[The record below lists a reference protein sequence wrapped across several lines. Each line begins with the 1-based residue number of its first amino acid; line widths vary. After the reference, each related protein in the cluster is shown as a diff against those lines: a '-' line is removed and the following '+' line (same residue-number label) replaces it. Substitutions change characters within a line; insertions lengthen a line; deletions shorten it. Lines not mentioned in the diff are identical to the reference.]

1 MQGKDLVGAPGCH
14 LEGVRKWRESGVA
27 TQEEGRKSLVLRVI
41 DARPEDIGRGIAKL
55 APEDL
60 ETLGLAIGDMISL
73 MGKRRTVA
81 KAMRTYVKDTNK
93 GFLALDQVLRA
104 NAQTALAE
112 QVTVQKIDVQTAQ
125 RVVLSPVSA
134 VPAKVTDEELK
145 ELLRLLEGLP
155 VVGGDRVRPNTA
167 GFKNWEFSVA
177 ETVPEGAV
185 IIRTGTTLTIKPAP
199 GAAEGPHK
207 VTYKDIGGM
216 NAELQQV
223 REVVEL
229 PLRYPQLFDRLGID
243 APKGVL
249 LFGPPGCGKTMTAR
263 AVASETS
270 AHFIHISGPEIVHRY
285 YGDSEAHLREVFKEA
300 RDRAPTIIFFDEI
313 DAIASKR
320 EDVSGD
326 VEKRIV
332 AQLMALMDGLESRGQ
347 VIVVAATN
355 IPDSVDPAL
364 RRPGRFDREIS
375 VRVPDREGRLEI
387 LRIHTRTMPL
397 AKDVD
402 LVKIADATHGYV
414 GADLKALCQEAA
426 MITLRRLVP
435 DFDNEHGITEEMME
449 GLEVGNAAF
458 AEAMKRVKPST
469 GREVFRDVADVRW
482 SDVGGLDEA
491 KQVLREAI
499 EWPLRH
505 GDLFLQIGTT
515 PPKGILLSGSPG
527 SGKTLL
533 AKAVAKESGV
543 NFIAVKGPELLSK
556 WVGES
561 EQSVREVF
569 RKARL
574 AAPCIIFFD
583 EIDALCP
590 VRGSGSSDSGV
601 GDRIVSQFLTEMDGI
616 EELKGVVV
624 LGATNRLDMVDPALL
639 SPGRFDL
646 VVDLPVP
653 DRDTRRAI
661 FSVHTRG
668 KPLAPDVELDTLADL
683 SEGLMGGDI
692 ASVCRRATMQA
703 IRDHVE
709 QQAGGESRVLL
720 SARHFRHALE
730 AVMKASQYARAQRF
744 LREFPMAERAPTEP
758 QQTLSEAKPV
768 PQRTSPMA

>member
-1 MQGKDLVGAPGCH
+1 
-14 LEGVRKWRESGVA
+14 VA
-27 TQEEGRKSLVLRVI
+27 TQEERKSLVLRVI
-41 DARPEDIGRGIAKL
+41 EARPEDTGRGIAKL

-60 ETLGLAIGDMISL
+60 DALGLAIGDMVSL

-93 GFLALDQVLRA
+93 GFIALDQVLRA
-104 NAQTALAE
+104 NAQTAIGE
-112 QVTVQKIDVQTAQ
+112 QVTVQKIQVHTAQ
-125 RVVLSPVSA
+125 RVALTPLSA
-134 VPAKVTDEELK
+134 VPATVTDDEVR

-155 VVGGDRVRPNTA
+155 VATGDKVRPNTA
-167 GFKNWEFSVA
+167 GFKNWEFAVA
-177 ETVPEGAV
+177 ETVPDGAV
-185 IIRTGTTLTIKPAP
+185 VIRAGTTLTIKAGA
-199 GAAEGPHK
+199 GAAQGPRK
-207 VTYKDIGGM
+207 ITYKDIGGM
-216 NAELQQV
+216 SAELQQV

-229 PLRYPQLFDRLGID
+229 PLKYPQLFERLGID

-263 AVASETS
+263 AVANETS
-270 AHFIHISGPEIVHRY
+270 AHFIHVSGPEIVHRY

-300 RDRAPTIIFFDEI
+300 RDRSPTIIFFDEI
-313 DAIASKR
+313 DAIAAKR

-355 IPDSVDPAL
+355 IPDAVDPAL

-387 LRIHTRTMPL
+387 LQIHTRTMPL
-397 AKDVD
+397 ADDVD
-402 LVKIADATHGYV
+402 LRKIADATHGYV

-426 MITLRRLVP
+426 MITLRRVVP
-435 DFDNEHGITEEMME
+435 DFDVDQGITDETLA
-449 GLEVGNAAF
+449 GLEVSNAAF
-458 AEAMKRVKPST
+458 AEAMRRVKPST
-469 GREVFRDVADVRW
+469 GRELFRDVADVRW
-482 SDVGGLDEA
+482 SDVGGLEEA

-499 EWPLRH
+499 EWPLKH
-505 GDLFLQIGTT
+505 GELFLQVGTT
-515 PPKGILLSGSPG
+515 PPKGIILSGPPG
-527 SGKTLL
+527 TGKTLL

-590 VRGSGSSDSGV
+590 MRGLSASDSGV
-601 GDRIVSQFLTEMDGI
+601 GDRIVSQFLTEIDGI

-639 SPGRFDL
+639 SPGRFD
-646 VVDLPVP
+646 VVVELPAP
-653 DRDTRRAI
+653 DRETRRDI
-661 FSVHTRG
+661 FAVHTRG
-668 KPLAPDVELDTLADL
+668 KPLAPDVDLQMLADL
-683 SEGLMGGDI
+683 TEGLVGGDI
-692 ASVCRRATMQA
+692 ASICRRATMLA

-709 QQAGGESRVLL
+709 REGEATTAVQIA
-720 SARHFRHALE
+720 ARHFQQALE
-730 AVMKASQYARAQRF
+730 AVMRSSQYARAQRL
-744 LREFPMAERAPTEP
+744 LRELPAFEQPPTEQ
-758 QQTLSEAKPV
+758 QQTTSSEKPAPQRPV
-768 PQRTSPMA
+768 PLP

>member
-1 MQGKDLVGAPGCH
+1 M
-14 LEGVRKWRESGVA
+14 S
-27 TQEEGRKSLVLRVI
+27 
-41 DARPEDIGRGIAKL
+41 
-55 APEDL
+55 
-60 ETLGLAIGDMISL
+60 
-73 MGKRRTVA
+73 
-81 KAMRTYVKDTNK
+81 
-93 GFLALDQVLRA
+93 
-104 NAQTALAE
+104 
-112 QVTVQKIDVQTAQ
+112 
-125 RVVLSPVSA
+125 
-134 VPAKVTDEELK
+134 
-145 ELLRLLEGLP
+145 
-155 VVGGDRVRPNTA
+155 
-167 GFKNWEFSVA
+167 
-177 ETVPEGAV
+177 
-185 IIRTGTTLTIKPAP
+185 
-199 GAAEGPHK
+199 
-207 VTYKDIGGM
+207 
-216 NAELQQV
+216 AELQQV

-397 AKDVD
+397 GKDVD
-402 LVKIADATHGYV
+402 LVKVADATHGYV

-435 DFDNEHGITEEMME
+435 DFDNEHGITEEMLE

-458 AEAMKRVKPST
+458 AEAMRRVKPST

-515 PPKGILLSGSPG
+515 PPKGILLAGPPG

-601 GDRIVSQFLTEMDGI
+601 GDRIVSQFLTEVDGI

-653 DRDTRRAI
+653 DRNTRRAI
-661 FSVHTRG
+661 LAVHARG
-668 KPLAPDVELDTLADL
+668 KPLASDVDMDTLADL
-683 SEGLMGGDI
+683 TEGLMGGDI
-692 ASVCRRATMQA
+692 ASLCRRATMHA
-703 IRDHVE
+703 IRDYVE
-709 QQAGGESRVLL
+709 QQGGEQSEVLL
-720 SARHFRHALE
+720 SARHFGHALE
-730 AVMKASQYARAQRF
+730 AVVKASQFARAQR
-744 LREFPMAERAPTEP
+744 LWRELPVAERVLGEQ

-768 PQRTSPMA
+768 PQRTSPLA

>member
-1 MQGKDLVGAPGCH
+1 
-14 LEGVRKWRESGVA
+14 VA

-60 ETLGLAIGDMISL
+60 ELLGLAIGDMISL
-73 MGKRRTVA
+73 MGKRRAVA
-81 KAMRTYVKDTNK
+81 KAMRTYVKDTHK
-93 GFLALDQVLRA
+93 GFIALDHVLRA

-125 RVVLSPVSA
+125 RIVLSPVGA
-134 VPAKVTDEELK
+134 VPAKVSDEELK

-155 VVGGDRVRPNTA
+155 VAGGDKLRPNTA
-167 GFKNWEFSVA
+167 GFKNWEFSVV

-185 IIRTGTTLTIKPAP
+185 IIRTGTTLTVKPAA
-199 GAAEGPHK
+199 GEAQGPRK

-216 NAELQQV
+216 TAELQQV

-229 PLRYPQLFDRLGID
+229 PLKYPQLFDRLGID

-270 AHFIHISGPEIVHRY
+270 AHFIHISGPEVVHRY

-332 AQLMALMDGLESRGQ
+332 AQLMALLDGLESRGQ

-355 IPDSVDPAL
+355 IPDAVDPAL

-397 AKDVD
+397 SKDVE

-435 DFDNEHGITEEMME
+435 DFDVEHGITEEMLE
-449 GLEVGNAAF
+449 GLEVGNLAF

-482 SDVGGLDEA
+482 NDVGGLDEA

-505 GDLFLQIGTT
+505 SDLFLQIGTT

-639 SPGRFDL
+639 SPGRFDV

-661 FSVHTRG
+661 FAVHTQG
-668 KPLAPDVELDTLADL
+668 KPLAPEVDMETLADL
-683 SEGLMGGDI
+683 TEGLVGGDI
-692 ASVCRRATMQA
+692 ASICRRATMHA
-703 IRDHVE
+703 IRDYVE
-709 QQAGGESRVLL
+709 QQGGELQGVLL
-720 SARHFRHALE
+720 SPQHFQPALE
-730 AVMKASQYARAQRF
+730 AVMKASQHARAQRL
-744 LREFPMAERAPTEP
+744 LRELAMVERGPVEQ
-758 QQTLSEAKPV
+758 QQTLSETKSG
-768 PQRTSPMA
+768 PQRTSPLA

>member
-1 MQGKDLVGAPGCH
+1 M
-14 LEGVRKWRESGVA
+14 
-27 TQEEGRKSLVLRVI
+27 LRVI

-60 ETLGLAIGDMISL
+60 ETLGLAIGDIISL

-93 GFLALDQVLRA
+93 GFIALDQVLRA

-112 QVTVQKIDVQTAQ
+112 QVTVQKLDVHTAQ

-134 VPAKVTDEELK
+134 VPAKVSDGELK

-185 IIRTGTTLTIKPAP
+185 VIRTGTALTIMPAP
-199 GAAEGPHK
+199 GAAQEPRK

-216 NAELQQV
+216 SAELQQV

-229 PLRYPQLFDRLGID
+229 PLRYPQLFDRLGIE

-263 AVASETS
+263 AVANETS

-332 AQLMALMDGLESRGQ
+332 AQLMALLDGLESRGQ

-355 IPDSVDPAL
+355 IPDAVDPAL
-364 RRPGRFDREIS
+364 RRPGRFDREIA

-402 LVKIADATHGYV
+402 LGKIAEATHGYV

-435 DFDNEHGITEEMME
+435 DFDAEHGIAEETLE
-449 GLEVGNAAF
+449 GLEVGNVSF
-458 AEAMKRVKPST
+458 AEAMRRVKPST
-469 GREVFRDVADVRW
+469 GREVFRDIADVRW

-574 AAPCIIFFD
+574 AAPCILFFD

-590 VRGSGSSDSGV
+590 IRGSGSSDSGV

-661 FSVHTRG
+661 FAVHTQG
-668 KPLAPDVELDTLADL
+668 KPLAPDVDIETLAGL

-692 ASVCRRATMQA
+692 ASICRRATMHA
-703 IRDHVE
+703 IRDYVE
-709 QQAGGESRVLL
+709 QQGGDQPGVLL
-720 SARHFRHALE
+720 SAHHFRHAME

-744 LREFPMAERAPTEP
+744 LRELPMAERAPGE
-758 QQTLSEAKPV
+758 QQQLLSEVKPV
-768 PQRTSPMA
+768 PQRTSPLA

>member
-1 MQGKDLVGAPGCH
+1 M
-14 LEGVRKWRESGVA
+14 A
-27 TQEEGRKSLVLRVI
+27 TQEEGRKTLVLRII

-60 ETLGLAIGDMISL
+60 EALGLAIGDMVSL
-73 MGKRRTVA
+73 TGKRRTVA
-81 KAMRTYVKDTNK
+81 KAMRTYVKDSNK
-93 GFLALDQVLRA
+93 GFIALDQVLRT

-112 QVTVQKIDVQTAQ
+112 QVTVQKIAVQTAQ
-125 RVVLSPVSA
+125 RVVLAPVAA

-155 VVGGDRVRPNTA
+155 VAVGDRVRPNTA
-167 GFKNWEFSVA
+167 GFKNWECTVV

-185 IIRTGTTLTIKPAP
+185 VIRTGTTLTVKPAA
-199 GAAEGPHK
+199 GVGQGTRK

-229 PLRYPQLFDRLGID
+229 PLKYPQLFERLGID

-249 LFGPPGCGKTMTAR
+249 LYGPPGCGKTMTAR
-263 AVASETS
+263 AVANETS

-355 IPDSVDPAL
+355 IPDAVDPAL

-375 VRVPDREGRLEI
+375 MRVPDREGRLEI
-387 LRIHTRTMPL
+387 LQIHTRTMPL
-397 AKDVD
+397 AEDVD
-402 LVKIADATHGYV
+402 LAKISEATHGYV

-426 MITLRRLVP
+426 MITLRRVVP
-435 DFDNEHGITEEMME
+435 DFDVEQGISEEMLA
-449 GLEVGNAAF
+449 GLEVGNAPF
-458 AEAMKRVKPST
+458 AEAMRRVKPST
-469 GREVFRDVADVRW
+469 GRELFREIADVRW
-482 SDVGGLDEA
+482 SDVGGLEEA
-491 KQVLREAI
+491 KHVLHEAI
-499 EWPLRH
+499 EWPLKH
-505 GDLFLQIGTT
+505 GELFLRIGAT
-515 PPKGILLSGSPG
+515 PPKGVLLSGPPG
-527 SGKTLL
+527 AGKTLL

-561 EQSVREVF
+561 EQGVREVF

-590 VRGSGSSDSGV
+590 MRGMGSSDSGV
-601 GDRIVSQFLTEMDGI
+601 GDRIVSQFLTEVDGI

-639 SPGRFDL
+639 SPGRFDI
-646 VVDLPVP
+646 VVDLPMP
-653 DRDTRRAI
+653 DREERRAI
-661 FSVHTRG
+661 FAVHTRH
-668 KPLAPDVELDTLADL
+668 KPLASDVDLEALADL
-683 SEGLMGGDI
+683 TEGAVGGDI
-692 ASVCRRATMQA
+692 ASICRRATMLA
-703 IRDHVE
+703 VREHVE
-709 QQAGGESRVLL
+709 QEAGGEKALQL
-720 SARHFRHALE
+720 SAHHFRQAL
-730 AVMKASQYARAQRF
+730 AAMVKASQFTRGQRL
-744 LREFPMAERAPTEP
+744 LREGPSAERPSVEQRQTMSEVKP
-758 QQTLSEAKPV
+758 Q
-768 PQRTSPMA
+768 PQRTTPLA

>member
-1 MQGKDLVGAPGCH
+1 
-14 LEGVRKWRESGVA
+14 VA
-27 TQEEGRKSLVLRVI
+27 TQEEGRKTLVLRVI

-93 GFLALDQVLRA
+93 GFIALDQVLRA

-125 RVVLSPVSA
+125 RVVLSPLSA
-134 VPAKVTDEELK
+134 VPAQVTDEELK
-145 ELLRLLEGLP
+145 ELVRLLEGLP
-155 VVGGDRVRPNTA
+155 VVAGDKLRPNTA
-167 GFKNWEFSVA
+167 GFKNWEFTVV
-177 ETVPEGAV
+177 ETIPEAV
-185 IIRTGTTLTIKPAP
+185 VVIRTGSTLSVKPAA
-199 GAAEGPHK
+199 GAAQGPRK

-216 NAELQQV
+216 NIELQQV

-229 PLRYPQLFDRLGID
+229 PLKYPQLFDRLGID

-332 AQLMALMDGLESRGQ
+332 AQLMALMDGMESRGQ

-355 IPDSVDPAL
+355 IPDAVDPAL

-387 LRIHTRTMPL
+387 LRIHTHTMPL

-402 LVKIADATHGYV
+402 LLKIAEATHGYV

-426 MITLRRLVP
+426 MITLRHVVP
-435 DFDNEHGITEEMME
+435 DFDVEQGISEETLD

-458 AEAMKRVKPST
+458 AEAMKRIKPST
-469 GREVFRDVADVRW
+469 GREVFRDVPDVRW

-491 KQVLREAI
+491 KQVLREAV
-499 EWPLRH
+499 EWPLKH

-515 PPKGILLSGSPG
+515 PPKGILLSGPPG

-624 LGATNRLDMVDPALL
+624 LGATNRLDMVDPGLL
-639 SPGRFDL
+639 SPGRID
-646 VVDLPVP
+646 VVVELPPP
-653 DRDTRRAI
+653 DRETRRAI
-661 FSVHTRG
+661 FAVHTQG
-668 KPLAPDVELDTLADL
+668 KPVAPDVELEMLADL

-692 ASVCRRATMQA
+692 ASICRRATMQA

-709 QQAGGESRVLL
+709 EAGGAQQGVLL
-720 SARHFRHALE
+720 TARHFRHALE
-730 AVMKASQYARAQRF
+730 AVMKASHYGRARRL
-744 LREFPMAERAPTEP
+744 LREASEAERASIE
-758 QQTLSEAKPV
+758 QQLVTEAKPV
-768 PQRTSPMA
+768 PQQTSPLS

>member
-1 MQGKDLVGAPGCH
+1 MLSDSGLD
-14 LEGVRKWRESGVA
+14 WRENGVA
-27 TQEEGRKSLVLRVI
+27 TQEEGRKTLVLRVI

-73 MGKRRTVA
+73 MGKRRTVG

-93 GFLALDQVLRA
+93 GFIALDQVLRA

-112 QVTVQKIDVQTAQ
+112 QVTVQKIDGQTGQ

-134 VPAKVTDEELK
+134 VPAKVSDEELK
-145 ELLRLLEGLP
+145 ELVRLLEGLP

-167 GFKNWEFSVA
+167 GFKNWEFTVA
-177 ETVPEGAV
+177 ETVPEGV
-185 IIRTGTTLTIKPAP
+185 VVIRTGTTLTLKPASGTAQAP
-199 GAAEGPHK
+199 RK

-216 NAELQQV
+216 DSELQQV

-229 PLRYPQLFDRLGID
+229 PLKYPQLFERLGID

-300 RDRAPTIIFFDEI
+300 RDRAPTIVFFDEI

-387 LRIHTRTMPL
+387 LQIHSQTMPL
-397 AKDVD
+397 ATDVD

-426 MITLRRLVP
+426 MITLRRVVP
-435 DFDNEHGITEEMME
+435 NFDVEQGINEEILE

-469 GREVFRDVADVRW
+469 GREVFRDIADVRW

-491 KQVLREAI
+491 KEVLREAI

-505 GDLFLQIGTT
+505 SDLFLQIGTT
-515 PPKGILLSGSPG
+515 PPKGILLSGPPG

-624 LGATNRLDMVDPALL
+624 LGATNRLDMVDPGLL

-646 VVDLPVP
+646 VVDLPMP
-653 DRDTRRAI
+653 DRETRRAI
-661 FSVHTRG
+661 FAVHIEG

-692 ASVCRRATMQA
+692 ASICRRATMQA

-709 QQAGGESRVLL
+709 QADGERKGVLL
-720 SARHFRHALE
+720 SARHFRRALE
-730 AVMKASQYARAQRF
+730 AVMKASQFARAHRL
-744 LREFPMAERAPTEP
+744 LREAAMAERGPIDH
-758 QQTLSEAKPV
+758 QQSVSEAKPM
-768 PQRTSPMA
+768 PQRTSPLA

>member
-1 MQGKDLVGAPGCH
+1 M
-14 LEGVRKWRESGVA
+14 A
-27 TQEEGRKSLVLRVI
+27 TQEERKSLVLRVI
-41 DARPEDIGRGIAKL
+41 EARPEDTGRGIAKL

-60 ETLGLAIGDMISL
+60 DALGLAIGDMVSL

-93 GFLALDQVLRA
+93 GFVALDQVLRA
-104 NAQTALAE
+104 NAQTAIGE
-112 QVTVQKIDVQTAQ
+112 QVTVQKIQVHTAQ
-125 RVVLSPVSA
+125 RVALTPVSA
-134 VPAKVTDEELK
+134 VPATVTDDELR

-155 VVGGDRVRPNTA
+155 VATGDKVRPNTA
-167 GFKNWEFSVA
+167 GFKNWEFAVA
-177 ETVPEGAV
+177 ETVPDGAV
-185 IIRTGTTLTIKPAP
+185 VIRAGTTLTIKAGA
-199 GAAEGPHK
+199 GAAQGPRK
-207 VTYKDIGGM
+207 ITYKDIGGM
-216 NAELQQV
+216 SAELQQV

-229 PLRYPQLFDRLGID
+229 PLKYPQLFERLGID

-263 AVASETS
+263 AVANETS
-270 AHFIHISGPEIVHRY
+270 AHFIHVSGPEIVHRY

-300 RDRAPTIIFFDEI
+300 RDRSPTIIFFDEI
-313 DAIASKR
+313 DAIAAKR

-355 IPDSVDPAL
+355 IPDAVDPAL

-387 LRIHTRTMPL
+387 LQIHTRTMPL
-397 AKDVD
+397 ADDVD
-402 LVKIADATHGYV
+402 LRKIADATHGYV

-426 MITLRRLVP
+426 MITLRRVVP
-435 DFDNEHGITEEMME
+435 DFDVDQGITDETLA
-449 GLEVGNAAF
+449 GLEVSNAAF
-458 AEAMKRVKPST
+458 AEAMRRVKPST
-469 GREVFRDVADVRW
+469 GRELFRDVADVRW
-482 SDVGGLDEA
+482 SDVGGLEEA

-499 EWPLRH
+499 EWPLKH
-505 GDLFLQIGTT
+505 GELFLQVGTT
-515 PPKGILLSGSPG
+515 PPKGIILSGPPG
-527 SGKTLL
+527 TGKTLL

-590 VRGSGSSDSGV
+590 MRGLSASDSGV
-601 GDRIVSQFLTEMDGI
+601 GDRIVSQFLTEIDGI

-639 SPGRFDL
+639 SPGRFD
-646 VVDLPVP
+646 VVVELPAP
-653 DRDTRRAI
+653 DRETRRDI
-661 FSVHTRG
+661 FAVHTRG
-668 KPLAPDVELDTLADL
+668 KPLAPDVDLQMLADL
-683 SEGLMGGDI
+683 TEGLVGGDI
-692 ASVCRRATMQA
+692 ASICRRATMLA
-703 IRDHVE
+703 IRDYVE
-709 QQAGGESRVLL
+709 REGEAAKAVQIAAHHFQQ
-720 SARHFRHALE
+720 ALE
-730 AVMKASQYARAQRF
+730 AVMRSSQYARAQRL
-744 LREFPMAERAPTEP
+744 LREMPAFERPPTEQ
-758 QQTLSEAKPV
+758 QQTTASEKPAPQRPV
-768 PQRTSPMA
+768 PLP

>member
-1 MQGKDLVGAPGCH
+1 M
-14 LEGVRKWRESGVA
+14 A

-93 GFLALDQVLRA
+93 GFIALDQVLRA

-134 VPAKVTDEELK
+134 VPAKVSDEELR

-155 VVGGDRVRPNTA
+155 VVGGDKLRPNTA
-167 GFKNWEFSVA
+167 GFKNWEFSIA

-185 IIRTGTTLTIKPAP
+185 VIRTGTTLTVKPAP
-199 GAAEGPHK
+199 GAVQAPRR

-216 NAELQQV
+216 SAELQQV

-229 PLRYPQLFDRLGID
+229 PIKYPQLFDRLGID

-263 AVASETS
+263 AVANETS

-300 RDRAPTIIFFDEI
+300 RDRAPTIVFFDEI

-387 LRIHTRTMPL
+387 LRIHTQTMPL

-435 DFDNEHGITEEMME
+435 DFDAEDGITEEMLE
-449 GLEVGNAAF
+449 GLEVGNIAF
-458 AEAMKRVKPST
+458 AEAMKRIKPST

-482 SDVGGLDEA
+482 ADVGGLDEA

-505 GDLFLQIGTT
+505 SDLFLQIGTT

-583 EIDALCP
+583 ELDALCP

-646 VVDLPVP
+646 VVDLPLP

-661 FSVHTRG
+661 FAVHTQG
-668 KPLAPDVELDTLADL
+668 KPLAADVDMDTLADL
-683 SEGLMGGDI
+683 TEGLVGGDI
-692 ASVCRRATMQA
+692 ASLCRRATMQA
-703 IRDHVE
+703 IRDYVE
-709 QQAGGESRVLL
+709 HQGGGPPGVLL

-730 AVMKASQYARAQRF
+730 AVMKASQYARAQRL
-744 LREFPMAERAPTEP
+744 LREIPLAERSPAEQ
-758 QQTLSEAKPV
+758 QQTRSEVKPV
-768 PQRTSPMA
+768 PQRTAPLA

>member
-1 MQGKDLVGAPGCH
+1 VT
-14 LEGVRKWRESGVA
+14 
-27 TQEEGRKSLVLRVI
+27 TQEEGRKSLTLRVI

-81 KAMRTYVKDTNK
+81 KAMRTYVKDANK
-93 GFLALDQVLRA
+93 GFIALDQVLRA

-112 QVTVQKIDVQTAQ
+112 QVTVQKIGVQTAQ

-134 VPAKVTDEELK
+134 VPAKVSDEELK

-155 VVGGDRVRPNTA
+155 VAGGDRLRPNTA
-167 GFKNWEFSVA
+167 GFKNWEFSVV
-177 ETVPEGAV
+177 ETIPEGAV
-185 IIRTGTTLTIKPAP
+185 VIRTGTTLAVKPAP
-199 GAAEGPHK
+199 EATQGPRK

-216 NAELQQV
+216 SAELQQV

-332 AQLMALMDGLESRGQ
+332 AQLMALLDGLESRGQ

-355 IPDSVDPAL
+355 IPDAVDPAL

-387 LRIHTRTMPL
+387 LGIHTRTMPL

-435 DFDNEHGITEEMME
+435 DFDNEQGITEEMLE
-449 GLEVGNAAF
+449 GLEVSNMAF
-458 AEAMKRVKPST
+458 AEAMKRIKPST
-469 GREVFRDVADVRW
+469 GREVFRDIADVRW

-491 KQVLREAI
+491 KQILREAI

-505 GDLFLQIGTT
+505 SALFLQIGTT
-515 PPKGILLSGSPG
+515 PPKGILLAGPPG

-624 LGATNRLDMVDPALL
+624 LGATNRLDMMDPALL

-661 FSVHTRG
+661 FTVHAQG
-668 KPLAPDVELDTLADL
+668 KPLATDVDMDVLADL
-683 SEGLMGGDI
+683 TEGLMGGDI
-692 ASVCRRATMQA
+692 ASICRRATMQA

-709 QQAGGESRVLL
+709 QRGGEQPEVLL

-744 LREFPMAERAPTEP
+744 LRELHGAERAPGEQ
-758 QQTLSEAKPV
+758 QQTLSEARPQ
-768 PQRTSPMA
+768 PQRTSPLA

>member
-1 MQGKDLVGAPGCH
+1 M
-14 LEGVRKWRESGVA
+14 A
-27 TQEEGRKSLVLRVI
+27 TQEERKSLVLRVI
-41 DARPEDIGRGIAKL
+41 EARPEDTGRGIAKL

-60 ETLGLAIGDMISL
+60 DALGLAIGDMVSL

-93 GFLALDQVLRA
+93 GFIALDQVLRA
-104 NAQTALAE
+104 NAQTAIGE
-112 QVTVQKIDVQTAQ
+112 QVTVQKIQVQTAQ
-125 RVVLSPVSA
+125 RVALTPLSA
-134 VPAKVTDEELK
+134 VPATVTDDELR

-155 VVGGDRVRPNTA
+155 VATGDKLRPNTA
-167 GFKNWEFSVA
+167 GFKNWEFAVA
-177 ETVPEGAV
+177 ETVPDGAV
-185 IIRTGTTLTIKPAP
+185 VIRAGTTLTIKAGA
-199 GAAEGPHK
+199 GAAQGPRK
-207 VTYKDIGGM
+207 ITYKDIGGM
-216 NAELQQV
+216 SAELQQV

-229 PLRYPQLFDRLGID
+229 PLKYPQLFERLGID

-263 AVASETS
+263 AVANETS
-270 AHFIHISGPEIVHRY
+270 AHFIHVSGPEIVHRY

-300 RDRAPTIIFFDEI
+300 RDRSPTIIFFDEI
-313 DAIASKR
+313 DAIAAKR

-355 IPDSVDPAL
+355 IPDAVDPAL

-387 LRIHTRTMPL
+387 LQIHTRTMPL
-397 AKDVD
+397 ADDVD
-402 LVKIADATHGYV
+402 LRKIADATHGYV

-426 MITLRRLVP
+426 MITLRRVVP
-435 DFDNEHGITEEMME
+435 DFDVDQGITDETLA
-449 GLEVGNAAF
+449 GLEVSNAAF
-458 AEAMKRVKPST
+458 AEAMRRVKPST
-469 GREVFRDVADVRW
+469 GRELFRDVADVRW
-482 SDVGGLDEA
+482 SDVGGLEEA

-499 EWPLRH
+499 EWPLKH
-505 GDLFLQIGTT
+505 GELFLQVGTT
-515 PPKGILLSGSPG
+515 PPKGIILSGPPG
-527 SGKTLL
+527 TGKTLL

-590 VRGSGSSDSGV
+590 MRGMSASDSGV
-601 GDRIVSQFLTEMDGI
+601 GDRIVSQFLTEIDGI

-639 SPGRFDL
+639 SPGRFD
-646 VVDLPVP
+646 VVVELPAP
-653 DRDTRRAI
+653 DRETRRDI
-661 FSVHTRG
+661 FAVHTRG
-668 KPLAPDVELDTLADL
+668 KPLAPDVDLQRLADL
-683 SEGLMGGDI
+683 TEGLVGGDI
-692 ASVCRRATMQA
+692 ASICRRATMLA

-709 QQAGGESRVLL
+709 RGGEATTAVQIA
-720 SARHFRHALE
+720 ARHFQQALE
-730 AVMKASQYARAQRF
+730 AVMRSSQYARAQRL
-744 LREFPMAERAPTEP
+744 LREMPAFEQPPTEQ
-758 QQTLSEAKPV
+758 QQTTASEKPAPQRPV
-768 PQRTSPMA
+768 PLP

>member
-1 MQGKDLVGAPGCH
+1 
-14 LEGVRKWRESGVA
+14 VA
-27 TQEEGRKSLVLRVI
+27 TQEEERKTLVLRVI

-93 GFLALDQVLRA
+93 GFIALDQVLRA

-125 RVVLSPVSA
+125 RVVLSPLSA
-134 VPAKVTDEELK
+134 VPAQVTDEELK
-145 ELLRLLEGLP
+145 ELVRLLEGLP
-155 VVGGDRVRPNTA
+155 VVAGDKLRPNTA
-167 GFKNWEFSVA
+167 GFKNWEFTVV
-177 ETVPEGAV
+177 ETIPEGV
-185 IIRTGTTLTIKPAP
+185 VVIRTGSTLSVKPAA
-199 GAAEGPHK
+199 GAAQGPRK

-216 NAELQQV
+216 NIELQQV

-229 PLRYPQLFDRLGID
+229 PLKYPQLFDRLGID

-332 AQLMALMDGLESRGQ
+332 AQLMALMDGMESRGQ

-355 IPDSVDPAL
+355 IPDAVDPAL

-387 LRIHTRTMPL
+387 LRIHTQTMPL

-402 LVKIADATHGYV
+402 LIKIADATHGYV

-426 MITLRRLVP
+426 MITLRHVVP
-435 DFDNEHGITEEMME
+435 DFDVEQGISEETLD

-458 AEAMKRVKPST
+458 AEAMKRIKPST
-469 GREVFRDVADVRW
+469 GREVFRDVPDVRW

-491 KQVLREAI
+491 KQVLREAV
-499 EWPLRH
+499 EWPLKH

-515 PPKGILLSGSPG
+515 PPKGILLSGPPG

-624 LGATNRLDMVDPALL
+624 LGATNRLDMVDPGLL
-639 SPGRFDL
+639 SPGRID
-646 VVDLPVP
+646 VVVELPPP
-653 DRDTRRAI
+653 DRETRRAI
-661 FSVHTRG
+661 FAVHTQG
-668 KPLAPDVELDTLADL
+668 KPVAPDVELEMLADL

-692 ASVCRRATMQA
+692 ASICRRATMQA

-709 QQAGGESRVLL
+709 EAEGAQQGVLL
-720 SARHFRHALE
+720 RARHFRHALE
-730 AVMKASQYARAQRF
+730 AVMKASHYGRARRL
-744 LREFPMAERAPTEP
+744 LREASEAERASIE
-758 QQTLSEAKPV
+758 QQLVTEAKPV
-768 PQRTSPMA
+768 PQQTSPLS

>member
-1 MQGKDLVGAPGCH
+1 
-14 LEGVRKWRESGVA
+14 VA
-27 TQEEGRKSLVLRVI
+27 TQEEERKALVLRVI
-41 DARPEDIGRGIAKL
+41 EARPEDVGRGIAKL

-60 ETLGLAIGDMISL
+60 EALGLAIGDMVSL

-93 GFLALDQVLRA
+93 GFIALDQVLRA
-104 NAQTALAE
+104 NAHTALAE

-125 RVVLSPVSA
+125 RIVLAPLTA
-134 VPAKVTDEELK
+134 VPAKVTDDEQK

-155 VVGGDRVRPNTA
+155 IVGGDKIRPNTA
-167 GFKNWEFSVA
+167 GFKNWELTVV

-185 IIRTGTTLTIKPAP
+185 VMRAGTTLTIRPA
-199 GAAEGPHK
+199 ASETQGPRK
-207 VTYKDIGGM
+207 VSYKDIGGM
-216 NAELQQV
+216 GSELQQV

-229 PLRYPQLFDRLGID
+229 PLKYPQLFERLGID

-387 LRIHTRTMPL
+387 LRIHTRSMPM
-397 AKDVD
+397 ARDVE
-402 LVKIADATHGYV
+402 LSKIAEATHGYV

-426 MITLRRLVP
+426 MITLRRVVP
-435 DFDNEHGITEEMME
+435 DFDVEEGIAEDVLA
-449 GLEVGNAAF
+449 GLEVSNAAF
-458 AEAMKRVKPST
+458 AEAMRRVKPST
-469 GREVFRDVADVRW
+469 GRELFRDVADVRW

-499 EWPLRH
+499 EWPLTH
-505 GDLFLQIGTT
+505 GELFLQIGTT
-515 PPKGILLSGSPG
+515 PPKGILLAGAPG
-527 SGKTLL
+527 TGKTLL

-569 RKARL
+569 AKARL
-574 AAPCIIFFD
+574 AAPCIVFFD

-590 VRGSGSSDSGV
+590 MRGMGSSDSGV

-624 LGATNRLDMVDPALL
+624 LGATNRLDMVDSALL
-639 SPGRFDL
+639 SPGRFDV
-646 VVDLPVP
+646 VVDLPQP

-661 FSVHTRG
+661 FAVHTHG
-668 KPLAPDVELDTLADL
+668 KPVAPDVDLETLADL
-683 SEGLMGGDI
+683 TEGLVGGDL
-692 ASVCRRATMQA
+692 ASVCRRATMLA

-709 QQAGGESRVLL
+709 QPAGQSQGVQLA
-720 SARHFRHALE
+720 ARHFRQALE
-730 AVMKASQYARAQRF
+730 AVMKASQFARAQRL
-744 LREFPMAERAPTEP
+744 LREVQSPERPVNEP
-758 QQTLSEAKPV
+758 QQTLTEMKP
-768 PQRTSPMA
+768 PSQRTSPLA

>member
-1 MQGKDLVGAPGCH
+1 M
-14 LEGVRKWRESGVA
+14 WRASGVA
-27 TQEEGRKSLVLRVI
+27 TQEEERKSLVLRVI
-41 DARPEDIGRGIAKL
+41 EARPEDIGRGIAKL

-60 ETLGLAIGDMISL
+60 DALGLAIGDMVSL

-93 GFLALDQVLRA
+93 GFIALDQVLRA
-104 NAQTALAE
+104 NAQTAIAE
-112 QVTVQKIDVQTAQ
+112 QVTVQKLNVHTAQ
-125 RVVLSPVSA
+125 RVVLAPLSA
-134 VPAKVTDEELK
+134 VPAKVGDDELK

-155 VVGGDRVRPNTA
+155 VAAGDKVRPNTA
-167 GFKNWEFSVA
+167 GFKNWEFTVA
-177 ETVPEGAV
+177 ETIPEGGVV
-185 IIRTGTTLTIKPAP
+185 IRAGTTLTLKTSA
-199 GAAEGPHK
+199 GASQGPRK
-207 VTYKDIGGM
+207 ITYKDIGGM
-216 NAELQQV
+216 TAELQQV

-229 PLRYPQLFDRLGID
+229 PLKYPQVFERLGID

-263 AVASETS
+263 AVANETS

-313 DAIASKR
+313 DAIAAKR

-355 IPDSVDPAL
+355 IPDAVDPAL

-387 LRIHTRTMPL
+387 LRIHTQTMPL
-397 AKDVD
+397 AKDVE
-402 LVKIADATHGYV
+402 LVKIAEATHGYV

-426 MITLRRLVP
+426 MITLRRVVP
-435 DFDNEHGITEEMME
+435 DFDVEQGITDEMLA
-449 GLEVGNAAF
+449 GLEVSNAAL
-458 AEAMKRVKPST
+458 AEAMKRIKPST
-469 GREVFRDVADVRW
+469 GRELFRDIADVRW
-482 SDVGGLDEA
+482 NDVGGLDEG
-491 KQVLREAI
+491 KQILREAI
-499 EWPLRH
+499 EWPLKH
-505 GDLFLQIGTT
+505 GELFLQVGTT
-515 PPKGILLSGSPG
+515 PPKGIILSGPPG
-527 SGKTLL
+527 TGKTLL

-561 EQSVREVF
+561 EQSVRDVF

-590 VRGSGSSDSGV
+590 MRGMSASDSGV
-601 GDRIVSQFLTEMDGI
+601 GDRIVSQFLTEIDGV

-639 SPGRFDL
+639 SPGRFD
-646 VVDLPVP
+646 VVVELPAP
-653 DRDTRRAI
+653 DRATRRDI
-661 FSVHTRG
+661 FAVHTRG
-668 KPLAPDVELDTLADL
+668 KPLAPDVDLEVLADL
-683 SEGLMGGDI
+683 TEGLVGGDL
-692 ASVCRRATMQA
+692 ASMCRRATMLA
-703 IRDHVE
+703 IREHVE
-709 QQAGGESRVLL
+709 DQGGEAKAMQIA
-720 SARHFRHALE
+720 ARHFRHALE
-730 AVMKASQYARAQRF
+730 AVMKSFHYAKAQRL
-744 LREFPMAERAPTEP
+744 LREIPNLDRVPTEQ
-758 QQTLSEAKPV
+758 QQTTSSEKASPQRPV
-768 PQRTSPMA
+768 PMP

>member
-1 MQGKDLVGAPGCH
+1 
-14 LEGVRKWRESGVA
+14 VA
-27 TQEEGRKSLVLRVI
+27 TQEDGRKTLVLRVI

-93 GFLALDQVLRA
+93 GFIALDQVLRA
-104 NAQTALAE
+104 NAQAALAE
-112 QVTVQKIDVQTAQ
+112 QVTVEKMDVQTAQ

-145 ELLRLLEGLP
+145 ELVRLLEGLP
-155 VVGGDRVRPNTA
+155 VVIDDKVRPNTA
-167 GFKNWEFSVA
+167 GFKNWEFTVV
-177 ETVPEGAV
+177 ETVPEGV
-185 IIRTGTTLTIKPAP
+185 VVVRTGTTLTIKPAP
-199 GAAEGPHK
+199 GATPGPRK

-216 NAELQQV
+216 SAELQQV

-229 PLRYPQLFDRLGID
+229 PLKHPQLFERLGID

-355 IPDSVDPAL
+355 IPDAVDPAL

-387 LRIHTRTMPL
+387 LRIHTHSMPL

-402 LVKIADATHGYV
+402 LLKVADATHGYV

-426 MITLRRLVP
+426 MITLRRIVP
-435 DFDNEHGITEEMME
+435 DFDADEGIAEETLD

-458 AEAMKRVKPST
+458 ATAMKRVKPST
-469 GREVFRDVADVRW
+469 GREVFRDIADVRW
-482 SDVGGLDEA
+482 NDVGGLDEA
-491 KQVLREAI
+491 KHLLREAI
-499 EWPLRH
+499 EWPLKH

-515 PPKGILLSGSPG
+515 PPKGIVLSGPPG

-624 LGATNRLDMVDPALL
+624 LGATNRLDMVDPGLL

-646 VVDLPVP
+646 VVELPMP
-653 DRDTRRAI
+653 DRDTRREI
-661 FSVHTRG
+661 FAVHTLG
-668 KPLAPDVELDTLADL
+668 KPLAPDVELETLADL

-709 QQAGGESRVLL
+709 QANGEQQGVLL
-720 SARHFRHALE
+720 SARHFLHALE
-730 AVMKASQYARAQRF
+730 AVIKASQYARALRRGREGMGSERIPPEQQRSV
-744 LREFPMAERAPTEP
+744 TEA
-758 QQTLSEAKPV
+758 QAT
-768 PQRTSPMA
+768 PQRTSPLA

>member
-1 MQGKDLVGAPGCH
+1 MHERGLRDALWCGF
-14 LEGVRKWRESGVA
+14 EGVGKWRESGVA
-27 TQEEGRKSLVLRVI
+27 TQEEGRKSLMLRVI

-93 GFLALDQVLRA
+93 GFIALDQVLRA

-125 RVVLSPVSA
+125 RVVLSPLNA
-134 VPAKVTDEELK
+134 VPAKVTDEESK

-155 VVGGDRVRPNTA
+155 VVGGDRVRPNTS
-167 GFKNWEFSVA
+167 GFKHWEFSVA
-177 ETVPEGAV
+177 ETVPEGTV

-199 GAAEGPHK
+199 GGAEGPRK

-216 NAELQQV
+216 STELQQV

-243 APKGVL
+243 APRGVL

-300 RDRAPTIIFFDEI
+300 RDRAPTIVFFDEI
-313 DAIASKR
+313 DAIAAKR

-355 IPDSVDPAL
+355 IPDAVDPAL

-387 LRIHTRTMPL
+387 LQIHTQTMPL
-397 AKDVD
+397 AKDVE
-402 LVKIADATHGYV
+402 LVKIAEATHGYV

-426 MITLRRLVP
+426 MITLRRVVP
-435 DFDNEHGITEEMME
+435 DFDVEQGITDETLA
-449 GLEVGNAAF
+449 GLEVSNAAL
-458 AEAMKRVKPST
+458 AEAMKRIKPST
-469 GREVFRDVADVRW
+469 GRELFREIADVRW
-482 SDVGGLDEA
+482 DDVGGLDEA

-505 GDLFLQIGTT
+505 SALFLQIGTT
-515 PPKGILLSGSPG
+515 PPKGILLSGPPG

-561 EQSVREVF
+561 EQSVR
-569 RKARL
+569 
-574 AAPCIIFFD
+574 
-583 EIDALCP
+583 
-590 VRGSGSSDSGV
+590 
-601 GDRIVSQFLTEMDGI
+601 
-616 EELKGVVV
+616 
-624 LGATNRLDMVDPALL
+624 
-639 SPGRFDL
+639 
-646 VVDLPVP
+646 
-653 DRDTRRAI
+653 
-661 FSVHTRG
+661 
-668 KPLAPDVELDTLADL
+668 
-683 SEGLMGGDI
+683 
-692 ASVCRRATMQA
+692 
-703 IRDHVE
+703 
-709 QQAGGESRVLL
+709 
-720 SARHFRHALE
+720 
-730 AVMKASQYARAQRF
+730 
-744 LREFPMAERAPTEP
+744 
-758 QQTLSEAKPV
+758 
-768 PQRTSPMA
+768 

>member
-1 MQGKDLVGAPGCH
+1 
-14 LEGVRKWRESGVA
+14 VA
-27 TQEEGRKSLVLRVI
+27 TQEEGRKTLVLRVI

-93 GFLALDQVLRA
+93 GFIALDQVLRA

-134 VPAKVTDEELK
+134 VPAKVADDELK
-145 ELLRLLEGLP
+145 ELVRLLEGLP
-155 VVGGDRVRPNTA
+155 VVAGDKVRPNTA
-167 GFKNWEFSVA
+167 GFKNWEFTVV
-177 ETVPEGAV
+177 ETIPEGV
-185 IIRTGTTLTIKPAP
+185 VVIRTGSTLSVKPAP
-199 GAAEGPHK
+199 GVAQGPRK

-216 NAELQQV
+216 NTELQQV

-229 PLRYPQLFDRLGID
+229 PLKYPQLFDRLGID

-300 RDRAPTIIFFDEI
+300 RDRAPAIIFFDEI

-355 IPDSVDPAL
+355 IPDAVDPAL

-387 LRIHTRTMPL
+387 LRIHTHTMPL

-402 LVKIADATHGYV
+402 LLKIADATHGYV

-435 DFDNEHGITEEMME
+435 DFDVEQGISEETLD

-458 AEAMKRVKPST
+458 AEAMKRIKPST

-499 EWPLRH
+499 EWPLKH
-505 GDLFLQIGTT
+505 GDIFLQIGTT
-515 PPKGILLSGSPG
+515 PPKGILLSGPPG

-624 LGATNRLDMVDPALL
+624 LGATNRLDMVDSGLL
-639 SPGRFDL
+639 SPGRFD
-646 VVDLPVP
+646 VVVELPLP
-653 DRDTRRAI
+653 DRETRRAI
-661 FSVHTRG
+661 FAVHTQG
-668 KPLAPDVELDTLADL
+668 KPVAPDVEFETLADL

-692 ASVCRRATMQA
+692 ASICRRATMQA

-709 QQAGGESRVLL
+709 QAGGAQQGVLL
-720 SARHFRHALE
+720 SAGHFRHALE
-730 AVMKASQYARAQRF
+730 AVMRAAHYARTHRL
-744 LREFPMAERAPTEP
+744 LREASAAERTPIE
-758 QQTLSEAKPV
+758 QQQLVLEAKPM
-768 PQRTSPMA
+768 PHQTSPLS

>member
-1 MQGKDLVGAPGCH
+1 
-14 LEGVRKWRESGVA
+14 VA
-27 TQEEGRKSLVLRVI
+27 TQEEGRKTLVLRVI
-41 DARPEDIGRGIAKL
+41 DARPEDTGRGIAKL

-93 GFLALDQVLRA
+93 GFIALDQVLRA

-145 ELLRLLEGLP
+145 DLVRLLEGLP
-155 VVGGDRVRPNTA
+155 VVVGDKVRPNTA
-167 GFKNWEFSVA
+167 GFKNWEFTVA
-177 ETVPEGAV
+177 ETIPEGV
-185 IIRTGTTLTIKPAP
+185 VVVRTGTTLSVKPAP
-199 GAAEGPHK
+199 GAAHEPRK

-216 NAELQQV
+216 TAELQQV

-229 PLRYPQLFDRLGID
+229 PLKYPQLFDRLGID

-355 IPDSVDPAL
+355 IPDAVDPAL

-387 LRIHTRTMPL
+387 LRIHTQSMPL
-397 AKDVD
+397 MRDVD
-402 LVKIADATHGYV
+402 LLKIADATHGYV

-426 MITLRRLVP
+426 MITLRGVVP
-435 DFDNEHGITEEMME
+435 DFDVEQGISEETLD

-458 AEAMKRVKPST
+458 AEAMRRIKPST

-491 KQVLREAI
+491 KQALREAI
-499 EWPLRH
+499 EWPLKH

-515 PPKGILLSGSPG
+515 PPKGILLSGPPG

-624 LGATNRLDMVDPALL
+624 LGATNRLDMVDPGLL
-639 SPGRFDL
+639 SPGRFD
-646 VVDLPVP
+646 VVVELPPP
-653 DRDTRRAI
+653 DRETRRAI
-661 FSVHTRG
+661 FAVHTQG
-668 KPLAPDVELDTLADL
+668 KPVSPDVELETLADL

-692 ASVCRRATMQA
+692 ASICRRATMQA

-709 QQAGGESRVLL
+709 QAGGAQQGVLL
-720 SARHFRHALE
+720 SAGHFRHALE
-730 AVMKASQYARAQRF
+730 AVMRTSYYARTYRL
-744 LREFPMAERAPTEP
+744 LREASVAERTPVE
-758 QQTLSEAKPV
+758 QQQSISEAKPM
-768 PQRTSPMA
+768 PHQTSPLS

>member
-1 MQGKDLVGAPGCH
+1 M
-14 LEGVRKWRESGVA
+14 A

-60 ETLGLAIGDMISL
+60 EMLGLAIGDMISL

-93 GFLALDQVLRA
+93 GFIALDQVLRA

-112 QVTVQKIDVQTAQ
+112 QVTLQKIEVQTAQ
-125 RVVLSPVSA
+125 RVVLSPLNA
-134 VPAKVTDEELK
+134 VPAKVGDDELK

-155 VVGGDRVRPNTA
+155 VVGGDKVRPNAA
-167 GFKNWEFSVA
+167 GFKNWELSVV

-185 IIRTGTTLTIKPAP
+185 IIRTGTTLTVKPAE
-199 GAAEGPHK
+199 ATAQGPRK

-216 NAELQQV
+216 SAELQQV

-229 PLRYPQLFDRLGID
+229 PLRYPQLFDRLGIE

-332 AQLMALMDGLESRGQ
+332 AQLMALLDGLESRGQ

-397 AKDVD
+397 SKDVD

-435 DFDNEHGITEEMME
+435 DFDAEQGITEEMLE
-449 GLEVGNAAF
+449 GLEVGNGPF

-482 SDVGGLDEA
+482 NDVGGLDDA

-505 GDLFLQIGTT
+505 GDLFLQVGTT
-515 PPKGILLSGSPG
+515 PPKGILLSGFPG

-653 DRDTRRAI
+653 DRAARRAI
-661 FSVHTRG
+661 FAVHTQG
-668 KPLAPDVELDTLADL
+668 KPLAPDVDVDTLAGL
-683 SEGLMGGDI
+683 TEGLVGGDI
-692 ASVCRRATMQA
+692 ASICRRATMHA
-703 IRDHVE
+703 IRDYVE
-709 QQAGGESRVLL
+709 QQGGAQQGVLL
-720 SARHFRHALE
+720 SARHFQPAVE
-730 AVMKASQYARAQRF
+730 AVMKASQHARAQRL
-744 LREFPMAERAPTEP
+744 LRELTTAERPP
-758 QQTLSEAKPV
+758 VDQQQTLSEAKPG
-768 PQRTSPMA
+768 PQRTAPLA

>member
-1 MQGKDLVGAPGCH
+1 
-14 LEGVRKWRESGVA
+14 VA
-27 TQEEGRKSLVLRVI
+27 TQEEGRNTLVLRVI

-93 GFLALDQVLRA
+93 GFIALDQVLRA

-134 VPAKVTDEELK
+134 VPAKVADEELK
-145 ELLRLLEGLP
+145 ELVRLLEGLP
-155 VVGGDRVRPNTA
+155 VVGGDKVRPNTA
-167 GFKNWEFSVA
+167 GFKNWEFTVV
-177 ETVPEGAV
+177 ETVPDGV
-185 IIRTGTTLTIKPAP
+185 VVIRTGTTLTIKPAP
-199 GAAEGPHK
+199 GVAQGPRK

-216 NAELQQV
+216 STELQQV

-229 PLRYPQLFDRLGID
+229 PLKYPQLFERLGID

-300 RDRAPTIIFFDEI
+300 RDRAPTIVFFDEI

-355 IPDSVDPAL
+355 IPDAVDPAL

-375 VRVPDREGRLEI
+375 VRVPDRDGRLEI
-387 LRIHTRTMPL
+387 LQIHTHSMPL

-426 MITLRRLVP
+426 MITLRRVVP
-435 DFDNEHGITEEMME
+435 DFDVEQGITDETLA
-449 GLEVGNAAF
+449 GLEVGNVAF
-458 AEAMKRVKPST
+458 AEAMKRIKPST
-469 GREVFRDVADVRW
+469 GREVFRDIADVRW

-491 KQVLREAI
+491 KQILREAI
-499 EWPLRH
+499 EWPLKH

-515 PPKGILLSGSPG
+515 PPKGILLSGPPG

-583 EIDALCP
+583 ELDALCP

-624 LGATNRLDMVDPALL
+624 LGATNRLDMVDPGLL
-639 SPGRFDL
+639 SPGRIDL
-646 VVDLPVP
+646 VVDLPMP

-661 FSVHTRG
+661 FAVHTQG
-668 KPLAPDVELDTLADL
+668 KPLAPDVELETLADL

-692 ASVCRRATMQA
+692 ASICRRATMQA
-703 IRDHVE
+703 IRDHLE
-709 QQAGGESRVLL
+709 QGGGEQTGLVL
-720 SARHFRHALE
+720 SARHFRQALE
-730 AVMKASQYARAQRF
+730 AVMKASQYARAHR
-744 LREFPMAERAPTEP
+744 LVREVAVAERPPLE
-758 QQTLSEAKPV
+758 QQQSVSEAKPA
-768 PQRTSPMA
+768 PQRIAPLA

>member
-1 MQGKDLVGAPGCH
+1 M
-14 LEGVRKWRESGVA
+14 A
-27 TQEEGRKSLVLRVI
+27 TQEEERKALVLRVI
-41 DARPEDIGRGIAKL
+41 EARPEDVGRGIAKL

-60 ETLGLAIGDMISL
+60 EALGLAIGDMVSL

-93 GFLALDQVLRA
+93 GFIALDQVLRA
-104 NAQTALAE
+104 NAHTALAE

-125 RVVLSPVSA
+125 RIVLAPLTA
-134 VPAKVTDEELK
+134 MPAKVTDDEQK

-155 VVGGDRVRPNTA
+155 IVGGDKIRPNTA
-167 GFKNWEFSVA
+167 GFKNWELTVV

-185 IIRTGTTLTIKPAP
+185 VMRAGTTLTIRPA
-199 GAAEGPHK
+199 ASETQGPRK
-207 VTYKDIGGM
+207 VSYKDIGGM
-216 NAELQQV
+216 GSELQQV

-229 PLRYPQLFDRLGID
+229 PLKYPQLFERLGID

-387 LRIHTRTMPL
+387 LRIHTRSMPM
-397 AKDVD
+397 ARDVE
-402 LVKIADATHGYV
+402 LSKIAEATHGYV

-426 MITLRRLVP
+426 MITLRRVVP
-435 DFDNEHGITEEMME
+435 DFDVEEGIAEDVLA
-449 GLEVGNAAF
+449 GLEVSNAAF
-458 AEAMKRVKPST
+458 AEAMRRVKPST
-469 GREVFRDVADVRW
+469 GRELFRDVADVRW

-499 EWPLRH
+499 EWPLTH
-505 GDLFLQIGTT
+505 GELFLQIGTT
-515 PPKGILLSGSPG
+515 PPKGILLAGAPG
-527 SGKTLL
+527 TGKTLL

-569 RKARL
+569 AKARL
-574 AAPCIIFFD
+574 AAPCIVFFD

-590 VRGSGSSDSGV
+590 MRGMGSSDSGV

-624 LGATNRLDMVDPALL
+624 LGATNRLDMVDSALL
-639 SPGRFDL
+639 SPGRFDV
-646 VVDLPVP
+646 VVDLPQP

-661 FSVHTRG
+661 FAVHTHG
-668 KPLAPDVELDTLADL
+668 KPVAPDVDLETLADL
-683 SEGLMGGDI
+683 TEGLVGGDL
-692 ASVCRRATMQA
+692 ASVCRRATMLA

-709 QQAGGESRVLL
+709 QPAGQSQGVQLA
-720 SARHFRHALE
+720 ARHFRQALE
-730 AVMKASQYARAQRF
+730 AVMKASQFARAQRL
-744 LREFPMAERAPTEP
+744 LREVQSPERPVNEP
-758 QQTLSEAKPV
+758 QQTLTEMKP
-768 PQRTSPMA
+768 PSQRTSPLA

>member
-1 MQGKDLVGAPGCH
+1 
-14 LEGVRKWRESGVA
+14 VA
-27 TQEEGRKSLVLRVI
+27 TQEEERKALVLRVI
-41 DARPEDIGRGIAKL
+41 EARPEDVGRGIAKL

-60 ETLGLAIGDMISL
+60 EALGLAIGDMVSL

-93 GFLALDQVLRA
+93 GFIALDQVLRA
-104 NAQTALAE
+104 NAHTALAE

-125 RVVLSPVSA
+125 RIVLAPLTA
-134 VPAKVTDEELK
+134 MPAKVTDDEQK

-155 VVGGDRVRPNTA
+155 IVGGDKIRPNTA
-167 GFKNWEFSVA
+167 GFKNWELTVV

-185 IIRTGTTLTIKPAP
+185 VMRAGTTLTIRPA
-199 GAAEGPHK
+199 ASETQGPRK
-207 VTYKDIGGM
+207 VSYKDIGGM
-216 NAELQQV
+216 GSELQQV

-229 PLRYPQLFDRLGID
+229 PLKYPQLFERLGID

-387 LRIHTRTMPL
+387 LRIHTRSMPM
-397 AKDVD
+397 ARDVE
-402 LVKIADATHGYV
+402 LSKIAEATHGYV

-426 MITLRRLVP
+426 MITLRRVVP
-435 DFDNEHGITEEMME
+435 DFDVEEGIAEDVLA
-449 GLEVGNAAF
+449 GLEVSNAAF
-458 AEAMKRVKPST
+458 AEAMRRVKPST
-469 GREVFRDVADVRW
+469 GRELFRDVADVRW

-499 EWPLRH
+499 EWPLTH
-505 GDLFLQIGTT
+505 GELFLQIGTT
-515 PPKGILLSGSPG
+515 PPKGILLAGAPG
-527 SGKTLL
+527 TGKTLL

-569 RKARL
+569 AKARL
-574 AAPCIIFFD
+574 AAPCIVFFD

-590 VRGSGSSDSGV
+590 MRGMGSSDSGV

-624 LGATNRLDMVDPALL
+624 LGATNRLDMVDSALL
-639 SPGRFDL
+639 SPGRFDV
-646 VVDLPVP
+646 VVDLPQP

-661 FSVHTRG
+661 FAVHTHG
-668 KPLAPDVELDTLADL
+668 KPVAPDVDLETLADL
-683 SEGLMGGDI
+683 TEGLVGGDL
-692 ASVCRRATMQA
+692 ASVCRRATMLA

-709 QQAGGESRVLL
+709 QPAGQSQGVQLA
-720 SARHFRHALE
+720 ARHFRQALE
-730 AVMKASQYARAQRF
+730 AVMKASQFARAQRL
-744 LREFPMAERAPTEP
+744 LREVQSPERPVNEP
-758 QQTLSEAKPV
+758 QQTLTEMKP
-768 PQRTSPMA
+768 PSQRTSPLA

>member
-1 MQGKDLVGAPGCH
+1 
-14 LEGVRKWRESGVA
+14 VA
-27 TQEEGRKSLVLRVI
+27 TQEEGRKTLVLRVI

-60 ETLGLAIGDMISL
+60 EALGLAIGDMVSL
-73 MGKRRTVA
+73 TGKRRTVA

-93 GFLALDQVLRA
+93 GCIALDQVLRT

-112 QVTVQKIDVQTAQ
+112 QVTVQKIAMQTAQ
-125 RVVLSPVSA
+125 RIVLTPVA
-134 VPAKVTDEELK
+134 AAPAKATDEELK

-155 VVGGDRVRPNTA
+155 VVVGDRVRPNTA
-167 GFKNWEFSVA
+167 GFKNWEFTVM
-177 ETVPEGAV
+177 ETVPEGAIV
-185 IIRTGTTLTIKPAP
+185 MRLGTTLTVKPA
-199 GAAEGPHK
+199 AAVGQGTRK

-216 NAELQQV
+216 SAELQQV

-229 PLRYPQLFDRLGID
+229 PLKYPQLFERLGID

-249 LFGPPGCGKTMTAR
+249 LYGPPGCGKTMTAR
-263 AVASETS
+263 AVANETS

-300 RDRAPTIIFFDEI
+300 RDRAPTIIFLDEI

-355 IPDSVDPAL
+355 IPDAVDPAL

-387 LRIHTRTMPL
+387 LQIHTRTMPL

-402 LVKIADATHGYV
+402 LAKISEATHGYV

-435 DFDNEHGITEEMME
+435 DFDVEQGISEETLA

-458 AEAMKRVKPST
+458 AEAMKRVRPST
-469 GREVFRDVADVRW
+469 GRELFRDIADVRW
-482 SDVGGLDEA
+482 SDVGGLEEA
-491 KQVLREAI
+491 KHALREAI
-499 EWPLRH
+499 EWPLKH
-505 GDLFLQIGTT
+505 GELFLQIGAT
-515 PPKGILLSGSPG
+515 PPKGILLSGPPG
-527 SGKTLL
+527 AGKTLL

-561 EQSVREVF
+561 EQGVREVF

-590 VRGSGSSDSGV
+590 VRGLGSSDAGV

-639 SPGRFDL
+639 SPGRFDI
-646 VVDLPVP
+646 VVDLPMP
-653 DRDTRRAI
+653 DREARRAI
-661 FSVHTRG
+661 LAVHTG
-668 KPLAPDVELDTLADL
+668 DKPLASDVDLETLADL
-683 SEGLMGGDI
+683 TDGLVGGDI
-692 ASVCRRATMQA
+692 ASICRRATMLA
-703 IRDHVE
+703 VREHVE
-709 QQAGGESRVLL
+709 PEAGGKKALQL
-720 SARHFRHALE
+720 SARHFRQALA
-730 AVMKASQYARAQRF
+730 AVMKASQITRGHRL
-744 LREFPMAERAPTEP
+744 LREGSSAERPPAEQRQTMSEGKP
-758 QQTLSEAKPV
+758 Q
-768 PQRTSPMA
+768 PQRTSPLA

>member
-1 MQGKDLVGAPGCH
+1 M
-14 LEGVRKWRESGVA
+14 A

-93 GFLALDQVLRA
+93 GFIALDQVLRA

-134 VPAKVTDEELK
+134 VPAKVSDEELR

-155 VVGGDRVRPNTA
+155 VVGGDKLRPNTA
-167 GFKNWEFSVA
+167 GFKNWEFSIA

-185 IIRTGTTLTIKPAP
+185 VIRTGTTLTVKPAP
-199 GAAEGPHK
+199 GAVQAPRR

-216 NAELQQV
+216 SAELQQV

-229 PLRYPQLFDRLGID
+229 PIKYPQLFDRLGIE

-263 AVASETS
+263 AVANETS

-300 RDRAPTIIFFDEI
+300 RDRAPTIVFFDEI

-387 LRIHTRTMPL
+387 LRIHTQTMPL

-435 DFDNEHGITEEMME
+435 DFDAEDGITEEMLE
-449 GLEVGNAAF
+449 GLEVGNIAF
-458 AEAMKRVKPST
+458 AEAMKRIKPST

-482 SDVGGLDEA
+482 ADVGGLDEA

-505 GDLFLQIGTT
+505 SDLFLQIGTT

-583 EIDALCP
+583 ELDALCP

-646 VVDLPVP
+646 VVDLPLP

-661 FSVHTRG
+661 FAVHTQG
-668 KPLAPDVELDTLADL
+668 KPLAADVDMDTLADL
-683 SEGLMGGDI
+683 TEGLVGGDI
-692 ASVCRRATMQA
+692 ASLCRRATMQA
-703 IRDHVE
+703 IRDYVE
-709 QQAGGESRVLL
+709 HQGGGPPGVLL

-730 AVMKASQYARAQRF
+730 AVMKASQYARAQRL
-744 LREFPMAERAPTEP
+744 LREIPLAERSPAEQ
-758 QQTLSEAKPV
+758 QQTRSEVKPV
-768 PQRTSPMA
+768 PQRTAPLA

>member
-1 MQGKDLVGAPGCH
+1 
-14 LEGVRKWRESGVA
+14 VA
-27 TQEEGRKSLVLRVI
+27 MQEEGRKTLVLRVI

-60 ETLGLAIGDMISL
+60 EALGLAIGDIVSL
-73 MGKRRTVA
+73 TGKRRTVA

-93 GFLALDQVLRA
+93 GFMALDQVLRT

-112 QVTVQKIDVQTAQ
+112 QVTVQKLAAQTAQ
-125 RVVLSPVSA
+125 RVVLAPVAA

-155 VVGGDRVRPNTA
+155 AVVGDRVRPNTA
-167 GFKNWEFSVA
+167 GFKNWEFTVV

-185 IIRTGTTLTIKPAP
+185 VIRMGTTLTVKPAA
-199 GAAEGPHK
+199 GVGQGTRK

-229 PLRYPQLFDRLGID
+229 PLKYPQLFERLGID

-249 LFGPPGCGKTMTAR
+249 LYGPPGCGKTMTAR
-263 AVASETS
+263 AVANETS

-300 RDRAPTIIFFDEI
+300 RDRAPTIVFFDEI

-332 AQLMALMDGLESRGQ
+332 AQLMALLDGLESRGQ

-355 IPDSVDPAL
+355 IPDAVDPAL

-387 LRIHTRTMPL
+387 LQIHTRTMPL
-397 AKDVD
+397 AKNVD
-402 LVKIADATHGYV
+402 LVKISEATHGYV

-426 MITLRRLVP
+426 MITLRRVVP
-435 DFDNEHGITEEMME
+435 DFDVEQGISEEMLA

-469 GREVFRDVADVRW
+469 GRELFRDIADVRW
-482 SDVGGLDEA
+482 SDVGGLEEA
-491 KQVLREAI
+491 KHVLREAI
-499 EWPLRH
+499 EWPLKH
-505 GDLFLQIGTT
+505 GELFLQVGAT
-515 PPKGILLSGSPG
+515 PPKGILLSGPPG
-527 SGKTLL
+527 AGKTLL

-561 EQSVREVF
+561 EQGVREVF

-590 VRGSGSSDSGV
+590 VRGMGSSDSGV
-601 GDRIVSQFLTEMDGI
+601 GDRIVSQFLTEVDGI

-624 LGATNRLDMVDPALL
+624 LGATNRLEMVDPALL
-639 SPGRFDL
+639 SPGRFDI
-646 VVDLPVP
+646 VVDLLVP
-653 DRDTRRAI
+653 EREERRAI
-661 FSVHTRG
+661 FAVHTRD
-668 KPLAPDVELDTLADL
+668 KPLASDVDLETLADL
-683 SEGLMGGDI
+683 TEGAVGGDI
-692 ASVCRRATMQA
+692 ASICRRATMLA
-703 IRDHVE
+703 VREHVE
-709 QQAGGESRVLL
+709 QEAGGEKALQL
-720 SARHFRHALE
+720 SAHHFRQALA
-730 AVMKASQYARAQRF
+730 AVVKASHFTRGQRL
-744 LREFPMAERAPTEP
+744 LREGLSAERPPVEQRQTMSEVKP
-758 QQTLSEAKPV
+758 Q
-768 PQRTSPMA
+768 PQRTTPLA